1 VLLDGAD
8 VPFFHVLQNCPLDEV
23 RIGMRARAHW
33 VPDEQL
39 APTIASIEY
48 FEPTG
53 EPDVP
58 FEQIREH
65 T

>member
-1 VLLDGAD
+1 
-8 VPFFHVLQNCPLDEV
+8 
-23 RIGMRARAHW
+23 MRAQAHW

-58 FEQIREH
+58 FDQIREH